1 MFDWIK
7 ELFSKSATGPWLTDG
22 KGHDLHWAQSEL
34 PVNVYLDTSLLSRE
48 SGASA
53 LASAFGVVRWINSN
67 VGHNLLL
74 MPVAVDMSTLN
85 AMASERGR
93 LELRQTIVITAT
105 DDPMSDLSSAFCHAD
120 LRYDYNRNGEIRNC
134 AIDWL
139 VTGRYIE
146 DVQTLAHETFHALGC
161 AHSATGVMAPKRKR
175 AEWEEPSSDLFA
187 SLKEKYR

>member
-1 MFDWIK
+1 MFDWFK
-7 ELFSKSATGPWLTDG
+7 KLFAPKPVSPWLTDG

-34 PVNVYLDTSLLSRE
+34 PVNVYLDTSLLSPE
-48 SGASA
+48 MAASA

-74 MPVAVDMSTLN
+74 MPVAVDLSTLN
-85 AMASERGR
+85 AMNSDRGR
-93 LELRQTIVITAT
+93 LELRQTILITAT
-105 DDPMSDLSSAFCHAD
+105 DEPMGDMSSAFCHTD
-120 LRYDYNRNGEIRNC
+120 LHSDERDGSIRNC

-175 AEWEEPSSDLFA
+175 ATWEEPSSDLFA
-187 SLKEKYR
+187 SLKRKYQ